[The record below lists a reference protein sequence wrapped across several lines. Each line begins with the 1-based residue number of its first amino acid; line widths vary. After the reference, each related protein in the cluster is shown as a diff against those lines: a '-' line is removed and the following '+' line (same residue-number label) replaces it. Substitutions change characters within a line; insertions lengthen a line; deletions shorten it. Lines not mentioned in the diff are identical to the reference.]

1 MSLLGRKVAK
11 IPKSACLSHR
21 TSSLTVPSD
30 RLDDLPPAIRLA
42 VHVAHELALGA
53 DSVWAEYLDA
63 CPSSP
68 VPVALLWDPV
78 EDQDAL
84 AWLRG
89 TAVEREMRK
98 LGYDKVRTRTDVHAL
113 GQLCLP
119 EKSLPAQRWI
129 ERFYNECA
137 GNLYATASV
146 SRPSLPLFLHACS
159 LVASRAFQIDT
170 YHTLAL
176 VPFADT
182 FNHSDSPHVH
192 LASDHWVCS
201 VCGAL
206 DECPHDGQ
214 QSDGACLP
222 GISPAASTAPAA
234 DTCDM
239 VSERFVPAGEEIF
252 NTYGPLSNAQLLASY
267 GFVLEANEHEHLLF
281 DAAHVGEAASF
292 RPPDLDLRLAT
303 IDRWI
308 RTEEEVDLGARF
320 AEHPLITDA
329 RLPDA
334 LSIDADA
341 RLDFR
346 FFLLAVWLAQDSTRD
361 TDEPSKLFRDSLAVA
376 ESLEQL
382 FADAESFAVED
393 EVGRDA
399 GPSSPY
405 AIARRVAELIVRTCN
420 VYQERQ
426 REPGLTAVELL
437 DMADRLAQQA
447 GSFRSRRI
455 HLVLGTDSPKTQPS
469 RNHTGLALRYLAG
482 ERLLF
487 EHVRLQW
494 TFD

>member
-1 MSLLGRKVAK
+1 MQRLRQWLLRHRVSIDERLALVKGDNGSAAVNALGDILPGTTLAK

-98 LGYDKVRTRTDVHAL
+98 LGYDK
-113 GQLCLP
+113 
-119 EKSLPAQRWI
+119 RWI
-129 ERFYNECA
+129 ERFYNERA

-146 SRPSLPLFLHACS
+146 SQPGLPLFLHACS

-222 GISPAASTAPAA
+222 RISPAASTAPAA
-234 DTCDM
+234 DTCDL

-267 GFVLEANEHEHLLF
+267 GFVLEANEHEYLLF
-281 DAAHVGEAASF
+281 DAAHVGEVASF

-303 IDRWI
+303 INRWI

-334 LSIDADA
+334 LGIDADA

-361 TDEPSKLFRDSLAVA
+361 TDEPSELVRNSLAVA
-376 ESLEQL
+376 ESLEQVV
-382 FADAESFAVED
+382 ADAESFAVED
-393 EVGRDA
+393 EVGREA

-405 AIARRVAELIVRTCN
+405 AIARRVAELI
-420 VYQERQ
+420 
-426 REPGLTAVELL
+426 
-437 DMADRLAQQA
+437 
-447 GSFRSRRI
+447 
-455 HLVLGTDSPKTQPS
+455 PS

-482 ERLLF
+482 ERLLL